1 MKKRV
6 WRVLCVLMTCALL
19 CTVFCGCDVIDE
31 LRAANATQPDDRTVV
46 WNGATYI
53 RLDALK
59 SQKIEVGGIDLE
71 RSVYINTD
79 NVPVLLLSML
89 CSTYYPTV
97 NNVFLSRE
105 NYIEWPSDTIDAGE
119 YYAHYYCRE
128 DRFDDV
134 VRQLRDGLELTGY
147 MYEYYDFE
155 ESESHVYNFTQ
166 EEIKAFESVIFPAY
180 RWGTSV
186 YDYDYLTTVY
196 ASTNDNLLDV
206 TQMYEIMKKGD
217 TYFVAF
223 YPEVQA
229 DYYWDDETVEYY
241 RVPKE
246 LNDVFERMLEKSMS
260 EYTYWEEL
268 EVDWP
273 PENVVEAA

>member
-59 SQKIEVGGIDLE
+59 SQKIEVGGIDLD

-79 NVPVLLLSML
+79 NVPALLLSMFCAEL
-89 CSTYYPTV
+89 NPSI
-97 NNVFLSRE
+97 NNVFLCYT
-105 NYIEWPSDTIDAGE
+105 NYDYTDMFESYVPASS
-119 YYAHYYCRE
+119 YYCRE

-155 ESESHVYNFTQ
+155 EGESHVYNFTQ

-186 YDYDYLTTVY
+186 YDYDYYLTTVY

-260 EYTYWEEL
+260 EYTYWEEM
-268 EVDWP
+268 
-273 PENVVEAA
+273 EADLPSEIFFEET